1 VEEKVF
7 FIGTGAFVLGI
18 LCGTLWILPQAAIVV
33 GAYVS
38 GLCFAVCLLVHPYR
52 TQYKPQFLFAGVFLL
67 ASCAGI
73 LRAEVAPQALPE
85 VFTSYINVKTTFIA
99 EVVAD
104 PDVRLANQQVTVR
117 IITQDT
123 PTNILLFLPLYHL
136 YTYGEILKVTG
147 KLARPQPFASENGR
161 VFRYDHYLAK
171 KGIFATMSF
180 ASVYEVRPPSGN
192 VAYAANILFS
202 AKHTFVAGLGRA
214 LPPTYAALATGLLTG
229 DQHQIDD
236 TVLAVLMVSGLVWVV
251 VLSGYHVMVIAE
263 AVLWLLEWMPKWLRI
278 ILAGI
283 SVGAVVFATGASA
296 PSLRG
301 GIMVTF
307 MLLARGTNRTY
318 NSLRALGLTIFI
330 LLLWNPLLLAY
341 DSGFQLS
348 IIVTPAL
355 IVCSPIIESRL
366 LWIHHTF
373 MRKVVAVS
381 IVAQLSIL
389 PLLVWQ
395 NGQLEVWSIFSN
407 ILVMPLVPVSMLCT
421 VVSGFAGIFL
431 PLYARAIG
439 WPAHMALYLILLTG
453 QYTAHLPYANTAVP
467 PFSFT
472 YVLGIYALLIWCAW
486 KLKKK

>member
-1 VEEKVF
+1 
-7 FIGTGAFVLGI
+7 
-18 LCGTLWILPQAAIVV
+18 
-33 GAYVS
+33 
-38 GLCFAVCLLVHPYR
+38 
-52 TQYKPQFLFAGVFLL
+52 
-67 ASCAGI
+67 
-73 LRAEVAPQALPE
+73 
-85 VFTSYINVKTTFIA
+85 
-99 EVVAD
+99 
-104 PDVRLANQQVTVR
+104 
-117 IITQDT
+117 
-123 PTNILLFLPLYHL
+123 
-136 YTYGEILKVTG
+136 
-147 KLARPQPFASENGR
+147 
-161 VFRYDHYLAK
+161 
-171 KGIFATMSF
+171 
-180 ASVYEVRPPSGN
+180 
-192 VAYAANILFS
+192 
-202 AKHTFVAGLGRA
+202 
-214 LPPTYAALATGLLTG
+214 
-229 DQHQIDD
+229 
-236 TVLAVLMVSGLVWVV
+236 
-251 VLSGYHVMVIAE
+251 
-263 AVLWLLEWMPKWLRI
+263 
-278 ILAGI
+278 
-283 SVGAVVFATGASA
+283 VGAVVFATGASA

-431 PLYARAIG
+431 PLYARVIG